1 MLLNKII
8 DRNGVS
14 VVSNHATHPGVLL
27 KEEIEFRKLVK
38 SNFAKEIGLKPN
50 HLSEI
55 FVGKRNISPLL
66 AIKLQIALDI
76 PAENWLSLQMQY
88 DLMMVKQ
95 MISLKKGRDEILLMK
110 NIHFPKETIRTT
122 KLNV

>member
-14 VVSNHATHPGVLL
+14 VVSNQATHPGVLL
-27 KEEIEFRKLVK
+27 KDEIEFRKLVK
-38 SNFAKEIGLKPN
+38 SSFAKEIGLKPN

-66 AIKLQIALDI
+66 AIKLQMALHI
-76 PAENWLSLQMQY
+76 PAENWLSLQMHY
-88 DLMMVKQ
+88 DLSIARQ
-95 MISLKKGRDEILLMK
+95 MISLKKGAGETSLLK
-110 NIHFPKETIRTT
+110 RLPFPKETTR
-122 KLNV
+122 KLN